1 MLSGRQL
8 LTHYLLL
15 LAINGTYGRDCYGGV
30 LGQNDSYVK
39 ESNDGFLC
47 TMSLHMPCER
57 KPKVALY
64 SHEDGTRCDLSDAC
78 IHLRNI
84 FHRERSTRHE
94 ILNGK
99 KAQPS

>member
-64 SHEDGTRCDLSDAC
+64 SHEDVS
-78 IHLRNI
+78 
-84 FHRERSTRHE
+84 STCTYP
-94 ILNGK
+94 LL
-99 KAQPS
+99 